1 MGNNIRSSSR
11 PKALAPSIPMPP
23 LADAMDAV
31 HLSVDRF
38 CLLAG
43 VEALAEMMEEDATTV
58 CGARHRRHGDRR
70 GYRWGHTQSEIGYH
84 GGRVKVQR
92 PRVRDHAGKEV
103 GLESWQVLRDGNL
116 LLEWAL
122 NLMVLNVS
130 TRKYHRAVRLP
141 EGDLAKARGDG
152 TSKSAVSRRFVA
164 LSRKKMKAWLASDLS
179 ELDLLVIQIDGLH
192 VGDHVLVAAIGV
204 DGNGDKH
211 VLAVVEGATENTVV
225 VQALIDN
232 LLARGLDP
240 TLPRLFIVDGAK
252 ALSKAIRNTFGV
264 AAAIQ
269 RCQVHKGRNIIERL
283 PLHLHASVKKALR
296 QAWDQDD
303 ADKAERLLRNL
314 ARRLEHE
321 EPGVSGSILEGLEEI
336 LTVIRLGLPHELR
349 RSLACTNIIENALG
363 TVRQVTRN
371 VKRWRN
377 AEMALRWTAAGLL
390 EAQKTFRRLKAY
402 RQLPILRN
410 ALQEHLR
417 KAHADSAI
425 ETIMKAAQHHQPA
438 TPAPRISTEIGTSP
452 FDRLDRY
459 RSWCRPVPARSSLL
473 RGGLAERLGLEVVRR
488 GDLQQLQVV
497 GPFEHVVGD
506 TGRLED
512 AGAGL
517 GQGLAA
523 SVIPEPHPALEDVN
537 QLEVDLVVAVQPDLG
552 AVRGLGLDDM
562 GVVAPVGRAVDAEV
576 AVDELGPQPVADE
589 AAVLG
594 MDDGKLLCDFTH
606 LPGSLIGSIGG
617 HTRSRTH
624 KFEAKSAL
632 MRVGRRRDSCRRVCR
647 IGLRRRGSV

>member
-1 MGNNIRSSSR
+1 MLIGTR
-11 PKALAPSIPMPP
+11 PLIGRLRALALGPA
-23 LADAMDAV
+23 LA
-31 HLSVDRF
+31 
-38 CLLAG
+38 LLA
-43 VEALAEMMEEDATTV
+43 
-58 CGARHRRHGDRR
+58 RRHLGFVVRPLRLGAHLGLGLQTTPRR
-70 GYRWGHTQSEIGYH
+70 RQLIAQRRLAREFLRQALRILLATAVRCLSAGHQRRDLQLQLCHQLTGAIVSYRAVLAPIG
-84 GGRVKVQR
+84 VNLR
-92 PRVRDHAGKEV
+92 PVNAHNT
-103 GLESWQVLRDGNL
+103 NL
-116 LLEWAL
+116 HKLQLLGQQQNLQETL
-122 NLMVLNVS
+122 GNLMVLNVS

-152 TSKSAVSRRFVA
+152 TSKSAVSRRVVA

-283 PLHLHASVKKALR
+283 PQHLHASVKKALR

-314 ARRLEHE
+314 VRRLEHE

-349 RSLACTNIIENALG
+349 RSLACTNIVENALG

-371 VKRWRN
+371 VKRWRH

-417 KAHADSAI
+417 KAQADSAI
-425 ETIMKAAQHHQPA
+425 ETIMKAA
-438 TPAPRISTEIGTSP
+438 
-452 FDRLDRY
+452 
-459 RSWCRPVPARSSLL
+459 
-473 RGGLAERLGLEVVRR
+473 
-488 GDLQQLQVV
+488 
-497 GPFEHVVGD
+497 
-506 TGRLED
+506 
-512 AGAGL
+512 
-517 GQGLAA
+517 
-523 SVIPEPHPALEDVN
+523 
-537 QLEVDLVVAVQPDLG
+537 
-552 AVRGLGLDDM
+552 
-562 GVVAPVGRAVDAEV
+562 
-576 AVDELGPQPVADE
+576 
-589 AAVLG
+589 
-594 MDDGKLLCDFTH
+594 
-606 LPGSLIGSIGG
+606 
-617 HTRSRTH
+617 
-624 KFEAKSAL
+624 
-632 MRVGRRRDSCRRVCR
+632 
-647 IGLRRRGSV
+647 

>member
-11 PKALAPSIPMPP
+11 PNALAPSIPMPP

-70 GYRWGHTQSEIGYH
+70 GYRWGRTHSEIGYH
-84 GGRVKVQR
+84 GGKVKVAR
-92 PRVRDHAGKEV
+92 PRVRDRAGKEV
-103 GLESWQVLRDGNL
+103 SLESWQALRDGNL

-152 TSKSAVSRRFVA
+152 TSKPAVSRRFVA

-192 VGDHVLVAAIGV
+192 VGDHVLMAAIGV

-283 PLHLHASVKKALR
+283 PQHLHASVTKALR

-303 ADKAERLLRNL
+303 ANKAERLLRNL
-314 ARRLEHE
+314 VRRLEHH
-321 EPGVSGSILEGLEEI
+321 PP
-336 LTVIRLGLPHELR
+336 RP
-349 RSLACTNIIENALG
+349 
-363 TVRQVTRN
+363 
-371 VKRWRN
+371 
-377 AEMALRWTAAGLL
+377 AA
-390 EAQKTFRRLKAY
+390 R
-402 RQLPILRN
+402 
-410 ALQEHLR
+410 
-417 KAHADSAI
+417 
-425 ETIMKAAQHHQPA
+425 
-438 TPAPRISTEIGTSP
+438 TPALARLHQHRRERARHGAPSHPQRQTLETRRDGAQMDRRRPAGGPENLPSP
-452 FDRLDRY
+452 
-459 RSWCRPVPARSSLL
+459 
-473 RGGLAERLGLEVVRR
+473 
-488 GDLQQLQVV
+488 
-497 GPFEHVVGD
+497 
-506 TGRLED
+506 
-512 AGAGL
+512 
-517 GQGLAA
+517 QGLSPAA
-523 SVIPEPHPALEDVN
+523 HPPKRSPGTLEK
-537 QLEVDLVVAVQPDLG
+537 G
-552 AVRGLGLDDM
+552 S
-562 GVVAPVGRAVDAEV
+562 GR
-576 AVDELGPQPVADE
+576 Q
-589 AAVLG
+589 
-594 MDDGKLLCDFTH
+594 CH
-606 LPGSLIGSIGG
+606 
-617 HTRSRTH
+617 
-624 KFEAKSAL
+624 
-632 MRVGRRRDSCRRVCR
+632 
-647 IGLRRRGSV
+647 

>member
-1 MGNNIRSSSR
+1 MKAAAQPDGRGFTTDEELIAILDNPLVAIVTFDENNKIRQFNRGAERIFGYRTEDVLETEAARLLWVPGEGLSRETASSR
-11 PKALAPSIPMPP
+11 AYWSETLARGESLEVMGRRRGGQSFPMEISVTVAEMGDELRFVLMALDLTRFKSTEENLRKSEANYRTLMEQASDGIIVCNPDGTIVDANDSACVLTGITRTALIGLKIDSFWQAGDSHPR
-23 LADAMDAV
+23 LDDAMDAV
-31 HLSVDRF
+31 HLSVDWF

-70 GYRWGHTQSEIGYH
+70 GYRWGRTHSEIGYH
-84 GGRVKVQR
+84 GGKVKVAR
-92 PRVRDHAGKEV
+92 PRVRDRAGKEV
-103 GLESWQVLRDGNL
+103 SLESWQALRDGNL

-152 TSKSAVSRRFVA
+152 TSKSAVPRRFVA

-192 VGDHVLVAAIGV
+192 VGDHVLMAAIGV

-283 PLHLHASVKKALR
+283 PQHLHASVKKALR

-303 ADKAERLLRNL
+303 ANKAERLLRNL
-314 ARRLEHE
+314 VRRLEHE
-321 EPGVSGSILEGLEEI
+321 EPGVSGSILEGLDEI

-349 RSLACTNIIENALG
+349 RSLACTNIVENALG

-371 VKRWRN
+371 VKRWRH

-417 KAHADSAI
+417 KAQADSAI
-425 ETIMKAAQHHQPA
+425 ETIMKAA
-438 TPAPRISTEIGTSP
+438 
-452 FDRLDRY
+452 
-459 RSWCRPVPARSSLL
+459 
-473 RGGLAERLGLEVVRR
+473 
-488 GDLQQLQVV
+488 
-497 GPFEHVVGD
+497 
-506 TGRLED
+506 
-512 AGAGL
+512 
-517 GQGLAA
+517 
-523 SVIPEPHPALEDVN
+523 
-537 QLEVDLVVAVQPDLG
+537 
-552 AVRGLGLDDM
+552 
-562 GVVAPVGRAVDAEV
+562 
-576 AVDELGPQPVADE
+576 
-589 AAVLG
+589 
-594 MDDGKLLCDFTH
+594 
-606 LPGSLIGSIGG
+606 
-617 HTRSRTH
+617 
-624 KFEAKSAL
+624 
-632 MRVGRRRDSCRRVCR
+632 
-647 IGLRRRGSV
+647 

>member
-70 GYRWGHTQSEIGYH
+70 GYRWGRTHSEIGYH
-84 GGRVKVQR
+84 GGKVKVAR
-92 PRVRDHAGKEV
+92 PRVRDRAGKEV
-103 GLESWQVLRDGNL
+103 SLESWQALRDGNL

-152 TSKSAVSRRFVA
+152 TSKPAVSRRFVA

-192 VGDHVLVAAIGV
+192 GGGHVLMAAIGV

-252 ALSKAIRNTFGV
+252 ALSKAIRSTFGV

-283 PLHLHASVKKALR
+283 PQHLHASVKKALR

-303 ADKAERLLRNL
+303 ANKAERLLRNL
-314 ARRLEHE
+314 VRRLEHE
-321 EPGVSGSILEGLEEI
+321 EPGVSGSILEGLDEI

-349 RSLACTNIIENALG
+349 RSLACTNIVENALG
-363 TVRQVTRN
+363 TARQVARN
-371 VKRWRN
+371 VKRWRH
-377 AEMALRWTAAGLL
+377 AGMALRWTAAGLL

-417 KAHADSAI
+417 KAQADSAI
-425 ETIMKAAQHHQPA
+425 ETIMKAA
-438 TPAPRISTEIGTSP
+438 
-452 FDRLDRY
+452 
-459 RSWCRPVPARSSLL
+459 
-473 RGGLAERLGLEVVRR
+473 
-488 GDLQQLQVV
+488 
-497 GPFEHVVGD
+497 
-506 TGRLED
+506 
-512 AGAGL
+512 
-517 GQGLAA
+517 
-523 SVIPEPHPALEDVN
+523 
-537 QLEVDLVVAVQPDLG
+537 
-552 AVRGLGLDDM
+552 
-562 GVVAPVGRAVDAEV
+562 
-576 AVDELGPQPVADE
+576 
-589 AAVLG
+589 
-594 MDDGKLLCDFTH
+594 
-606 LPGSLIGSIGG
+606 
-617 HTRSRTH
+617 
-624 KFEAKSAL
+624 
-632 MRVGRRRDSCRRVCR
+632 
-647 IGLRRRGSV
+647 